1 VTNIPPASDPPARPT
16 EAEQTPQT
24 VRVTIPRSQPY
35 VTYSIIAVTIVI
47 FILQQVTRSLLQAD
61 IPAVLFIKSNELIRA
76 GQIWRLLTP
85 MLLHGSLAHIGF
97 NMYAL
102 LSFGTGL
109 ERYFGHGR
117 FLLLYLLGAFAGNV
131 ASFLFTDANS
141 LGASTAVFGLLGAEA
156 IFLIQNRKVFP
167 GQFRGA
173 IGNII
178 FIAAINL
185 FIIGALPGIDNWG
198 HIGGLLGGL
207 MFTSFAGPKWEVEGI
222 YPALHLVD
230 KRNSS
235 ADLWRAGTVGND
247 KMTLL
252 IELQCVDN
260 LFVNPVTGVTCIDW
274 GTIEKVAF
282 IVIDR
287 K

>member
-1 VTNIPPASDPPARPT
+1 MGQPPQPAS
-16 EAEQTPQT
+16 PQA
-24 VRVTIPRSQPY
+24 VRVEVPQSAPY
-35 VTYSIIAVTIVI
+35 VTYSIIGITVVV
-47 FILQQVTRSLLQAD
+47 FLLQQVTDLPVA
-61 IPAVLFIKSNELIRA
+61 LFIKSNELIRA

-85 MLLHGSLAHIGF
+85 MLLHGSFMHIAF

-102 LSFGTGL
+102 LSFGTGQ

-131 ASFLFTDANS
+131 ASFLFTNADS

-156 IFLIQNRKVFP
+156 VFLIQNRKVFP

-185 FIIGALPGIDNWG
+185 FIIGSLPGIDNWG

-207 MFTSFAGPKWEVEGI
+207 MFTSFAGPKWEVEGL
-222 YPALHLVD
+222 YPAYRLVD
-230 KRNSS
+230 RRSFGEVLVG
-235 ADLWRAGTVGND
+235 AATVV
-247 KMTLL
+247 L
-252 IELQCVDN
+252 IFGGLAMWEML
-260 LFVNPVTGVTCIDW
+260 
-274 GTIEKVAF
+274 
-282 IVIDR
+282 R
-287 K
+287 